1 MNEAEDSDLFEAHD
15 LAQFFLCD
23 DLDINPDMIQ

>member
-15 LAQFFLCD
+15 LAQFFL
-23 DLDINPDMIQ
+23 IIGAYVIWS